1 MEDADQGNGQEC
13 QTCLYNASPRPAT
26 SPEYPAICNS
36 LLDLLGV
43 GVIVFADSKA
53 VYVNQQADEIL
64 ASCDGLR
71 LDGGGRLRAAK
82 PDEDRALQNLLR
94 TPHHPSAGTQER
106 ERSSLTI
113 SRHSEKLP
121 YPITIS
127 HLPIATGQTQPS
139 PRQVAAF
146 IRDPN
151 HIGTI
156 AWEAVA
162 GIFDLTPTEA
172 KLVRHLV
179 EGHSPED
186 AAKLMGINV
195 STARWHL
202 KQIFEKTATNRQTE
216 LVRLI
221 LGMAMPL
228 RSFGTVDIPPK

>member
-1 MEDADQGNGQEC
+1 MDDADHGNGQEC
-13 QTCLYNASPRPAT
+13 LTCQHNVTPRQGST
-26 SPEYPAICNS
+26 SEDHGRWNS

-43 GVIVFADSKA
+43 GVVVFADSRA

-64 ASCDGLR
+64 ACCDGLR

-82 PDEDRALQNLLR
+82 ADEDRALQHLLR
-94 TPHHPSAGTQER
+94 GPHAPSVGQQQST
-106 ERSSLTI
+106 LTI
-113 SRHSEKLP
+113 SRPSEKLP

-127 HLPIATGQTQPS
+127 HLPILAGQKQPGS
-139 PRQVAAF
+139 GQVAAF

-162 GIFDLTPTEA
+162 RTFDLTPTELR
-172 KLVRHLV
+172 LVRHLV
-179 EGHSPED
+179 DGRSPEE
-186 AAKLMGINV
+186 AAKLMAINV

-202 KQIFEKTATNRQTE
+202 KQIFEKTGANRQTE

-228 RSFGTVDIPPK
+228 RSGEAVAIPPK

>member
-1 MEDADQGNGQEC
+1 MEDADHGNGLEC
-13 QTCLYNASPRPAT
+13 QTCQHNAPTRQSA
-26 SPEYPAICNS
+26 SPEYLANWNS

-43 GVIVFADSKA
+43 GVVILADSKA

-64 ASCDGLR
+64 ACCDGLR
-71 LDGGGRLRAAK
+71 LDGGGHLRAAK
-82 PDEDRALQNLLR
+82 PEEDRALQSLLR
-94 TPHHPSAGTQER
+94 TSHSGAQVSGQ
-106 ERSSLTI
+106 SSLTI
-113 SRHSEKLP
+113 SRPSEKLP

-127 HLPIATGQTQPS
+127 HLPISTGQSLPTA
-139 PRQVAAF
+139 RQAAAF

-151 HIGTI
+151 QIGTI

-172 KLVRHLV
+172 RLVRHLV
-179 EGHSPED
+179 DGRAPEE
-186 AAKLMGINV
+186 AAKQMSINV

-228 RSFGTVDIPPK
+228 RSF